1 MLGIAIGITSFE
13 TGLKL
18 FAITRYKS
26 IIKKKKKRHDL
37 AVLLPKCKLNSIE
50 VVISKSLIDSLT
62 SHDEFV
68 LIINVRKEYD
78 EMKEEIK
85 NLKTYIVHLRLR
97 SIFKTNL
104 SYCLKCRKN
113 NGSKTPNVAR
123 TKNGRIML

>member
-13 TGLKL
+13 TGLKF
-18 FAITRYKS
+18 FAIIRYKS

-85 NLKTYIVHLRLR
+85 NLKT
-97 SIFKTNL
+97 
-104 SYCLKCRKN
+104 
-113 NGSKTPNVAR
+113 
-123 TKNGRIML
+123 